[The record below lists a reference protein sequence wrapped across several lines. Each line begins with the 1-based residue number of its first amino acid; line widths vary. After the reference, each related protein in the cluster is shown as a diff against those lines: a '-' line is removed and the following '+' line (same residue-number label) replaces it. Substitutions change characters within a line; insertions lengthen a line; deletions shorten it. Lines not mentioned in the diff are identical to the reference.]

1 MSNNKMYDGKFLK
14 EKFGFSADDFCSW
27 TEYLKAKVELIRKN
41 NLEAVKMNYNGYT
54 IDDIY
59 SFNGDCKFDVVVLG
73 TNGISMVTVNHN
85 NKEVSPFHGY
95 PGAGKSLAKELDYT
109 FRDLY

>member
-1 MSNNKMYDGKFLK
+1 MVSNNKMYDGKFLK

-54 IDDIY
+54 IAIYIHSMATANLMSWYSESMDI
-59 SFNGDCKFDVVVLG
+59 
-73 TNGISMVTVNHN
+73 
-85 NKEVSPFHGY
+85 
-95 PGAGKSLAKELDYT
+95 AG
-109 FRDLY
+109 